1 MKSLSLIVL
10 AAMSFG
16 AMALS
21 GCSGCMQ
28 GQEDTKAK
36 APPPVTC
43 GPGTVAQGNQCV
55 GQVHN

>member
-10 AAMSFG
+10 AAVSFG
-16 AMALS
+16 ALALS
-21 GCSGCMQ
+21 GCSGCSQ
-28 GQEDTKAK
+28 DTESAK
-36 APPPVTC
+36 SKLPPPVTC

>member
-10 AAMSFG
+10 AAVSFG

-21 GCSGCMQ
+21 GCSGCMPAA
-28 GQEDTKAK
+28 EEAK
-36 APPPVTC
+36 KNVPPPVTC

>member
-10 AAMSFG
+10 TVVSFG
-16 AMALS
+16 ALALS
-21 GCSGCMQ
+21 GCSGCS
-28 GQEDTKAK
+28 GEETAKAK

-43 GPGTVAQGNQCV
+43 GRGTVAQGNQCV

>member
-10 AAMSFG
+10 AAVSIG

-21 GCSGCMQ
+21 GCTGCSPST
-28 GQEDTKAK
+28 EEAK
-36 APPPVTC
+36 KKLPPPVTC